1 MLVILPLFLSPNL
14 LNAVIKMMIAA
25 LFALAFT
32 LAMGQAGMLSFGHAA
47 YYGLGAFAALHLMRA
62 VEQKLFGFPTPL
74 IPLAGAL
81 AGFVFG
87 LVFGWFATQRTG
99 VYFSMVTLALAELL
113 FTLAPTWNSLFGG
126 ESGISTMRGASWGI
140 NFGDDADV
148 YYLTLG
154 WFVVSAWCMWAFTKT
169 PVGRL
174 ALALRDNEQRVRFL
188 GFNTHVARTL
198 IFAISCL
205 FTGVAGAL
213 LAIANEAANYTIF
226 SAQASANV
234 VLQTFI
240 GGAGHLLRAGARRGC
255 HDLLRARHVRPHAL
269 VAALSGPDLR
279 ARHAVRARRSRRP
292 RGLACAQG
300 QGRRLEASRRALS
313 AMPRRRPAADRAASS
328 SSSRASTSVLSDA
341 YLAKRT
347 AAKGDWVPYELF
359 GRSFEPASPA
369 TWAIPVVLLA
379 IGGWLLLPARRSP
392 RGPGSPPRE
401 TCRANQPRPSPRQR
415 PPARERRH
423 ERRQL
428 LASPAQ
434 PVLELK
440 ALRKSFGETQI
451 IRGVDLTV
459 KRGERHAL
467 IGPNGA
473 GKSTLFNLIS
483 GHYAPTLRRDPA
495 QRSVDR
501 RACPRT
507 SSTGAGCRARSR
519 SRTSF
524 RA

>member
-1 MLVILPLFLSPNL
+1 MINTRTIVLLVAALGLLVVLPLFLSPNL
-14 LNAVIKMMIAA
+14 LNAAIKMMIAA

-62 VEQKLFGFPTPL
+62 VEHKLFGFPTPL

-87 LVFGWFATQRTG
+87 LAFGWFATQRTG

-113 FTLAPTWNSLFGG
+113 FTLAPTWNSVFGG
-126 ESGISTMRGASWGI
+126 ESGISTIRGPSWGI
-140 NFGDDADV
+140 NFGSDADV

-240 GGAGHLLRAGARRGC
+240 GGAGTFFGPALGAMIMTFFARITSDLTRSWLLYQGLIFVLVMLFAPQGLGGLVDLHARKVRADGWK
-255 HDLLRARHVRPHAL
+255 HL
-269 VAALSGPDLR
+269 VAPYLLCLT
-279 ARHAVRARRSRRP
+279 V
-292 RGLACAQG
+292 GLLLIAG
-300 QGRRLEASRRALS
+300 LVFIVESIHV
-313 AMPRRRPAADRAASS
+313 
-328 SSSRASTSVLSDA
+328 VLTDA
-341 YLAKRT
+341 YLAKRV
-347 AAKGDWVPYELF
+347 ASKGEWVPYELF
-359 GRSFEPASPA
+359 GRSFGPFSAL

-379 IGGWLLLPARRSP
+379 IGGGLLPPARRITARAWLAATRDERDETLAPSVTTA
-392 RGPGSPPRE
+392 PG
-401 TCRANQPRPSPRQR
+401 AVGQGARP
-415 PPARERRH
+415 
-423 ERRQL
+423 
-428 LASPAQ
+428 
-434 PVLELK
+434 
-440 ALRKSFGETQI
+440 
-451 IRGVDLTV
+451 
-459 KRGERHAL
+459 
-467 IGPNGA
+467 
-473 GKSTLFNLIS
+473 
-483 GHYAPTLRRDPA
+483 
-495 QRSVDR
+495 
-501 RACPRT
+501 
-507 SSTGAGCRARSR
+507 
-519 SRTSF
+519 
-524 RA
+524 

>member
-1 MLVILPLFLSPNL
+1 VINTRTIVLLLAALGLLVILPLFLSPNL
-14 LNAVIKMMIAA
+14 LNAAIKMMIAA

-62 VEQKLFGFPTPL
+62 VEHKLFGFPTPL

-87 LVFGWFATQRTG
+87 LAFGWFATQRTG

-113 FTLAPTWNSLFGG
+113 FTLAPTWNSVFGG
-126 ESGISTMRGASWGI
+126 ESGISTIRGPSWGI
-140 NFGDDADV
+140 NFGSDADV

-240 GGAGHLLRAGARRGC
+240 GGSGTFFGPALGAMIMTFFARITSDLTRSWLLYQGLIFVLVMLFAPQGLGGLVDLHARKVRADGWK
-255 HDLLRARHVRPHAL
+255 HL
-269 VAALSGPDLR
+269 VAPYLLCL
-279 ARHAVRARRSRRP
+279 AV
-292 RGLACAQG
+292 GLLLIAG
-300 QGRRLEASRRALS
+300 LVFVIESIHV
-313 AMPRRRPAADRAASS
+313 
-328 SSSRASTSVLSDA
+328 VLTDA

-347 AAKGDWVPYELF
+347 AAKGEWVPYELF
-359 GRSFEPASPA
+359 GQSFEPFSAL

-379 IGGWLLLPARRSP
+379 IGGGLLPLARRITARAWLAATRDVRDETLAPSVTSA
-392 RGPGSPPRE
+392 PG
-401 TCRANQPRPSPRQR
+401 AVDQGARP
-415 PPARERRH
+415 
-423 ERRQL
+423 
-428 LASPAQ
+428 
-434 PVLELK
+434 
-440 ALRKSFGETQI
+440 
-451 IRGVDLTV
+451 
-459 KRGERHAL
+459 
-467 IGPNGA
+467 
-473 GKSTLFNLIS
+473 
-483 GHYAPTLRRDPA
+483 
-495 QRSVDR
+495 
-501 RACPRT
+501 
-507 SSTGAGCRARSR
+507 
-519 SRTSF
+519 
-524 RA
+524 

>member
-1 MLVILPLFLSPNL
+1 MIKTRTIILLLATLGMLAILPLFLSPNL
-14 LNAVIKMMIAA
+14 LNAAIKMMIAA

-81 AGFVFG
+81 VGFVFG

-113 FTLAPTWNSLFGG
+113 LTLAPTWNALFGG
-126 ESGISTMRGASWGI
+126 ESGISTMRGASWGVS
-140 NFGDDADV
+140 FGDDAHV

-188 GFNTHVARTL
+188 GFNAHVARTL

-205 FTGVAGAL
+205 FAGVAGAL
-213 LAIANEAANYTIF
+213 LAIANEATNYTIF

-240 GGAGHLLRAGARRGC
+240 GGAGTFFGPALGAIIMTFFARVTSDLTRSWLLYQGLIFVLVMLFAPQGLGG
-255 HDLLRARHVRPHAL
+255 L
-269 VAALSGPDLR
+269 VALH
-279 ARHAVRARRSRRP
+279 ARKVKAGGWKHLVAPYLLCLAV
-292 RGLACAQG
+292 GLLLIAG
-300 QGRRLEASRRALS
+300 LVFVVESIHVV
-313 AMPRRRPAADRAASS
+313 M
-328 SSSRASTSVLSDA
+328 TDA

-347 AAKGDWVPYELF
+347 TSQGEWVPYELF

-369 TWAIPVVLLA
+369 TWAIPIVLLA
-379 IGGWLLLPARRSP
+379 IGGWLLPSTRRITQRAWLAATQDPPIEPA
-392 RGPGSPPRE
+392 
-401 TCRANQPRPSPRQR
+401 T
-415 PPARERRH
+415 PPAAAAG
-423 ERRQL
+423 Q
-428 LASPAQ
+428 
-434 PVLELK
+434 
-440 ALRKSFGETQI
+440 
-451 IRGVDLTV
+451 
-459 KRGERHAL
+459 
-467 IGPNGA
+467 GA
-473 GKSTLFNLIS
+473 
-483 GHYAPTLRRDPA
+483 PP
-495 QRSVDR
+495 
-501 RACPRT
+501 
-507 SSTGAGCRARSR
+507 
-519 SRTSF
+519 
-524 RA
+524 

>member
-1 MLVILPLFLSPNL
+1 VINTRTIVLLLAALGLLVVLPLFLSPNL
-14 LNAVIKMMIAA
+14 LNAAIKMMIAA

-62 VEQKLFGFPTPL
+62 VEHKLFGFPTPL

-87 LVFGWFATQRTG
+87 LAFGWFATQRTG

-113 FTLAPTWNSLFGG
+113 FTLAPTWNSVFGG
-126 ESGISTMRGASWGI
+126 ESGISTIRGPSWGI
-140 NFGDDADV
+140 NFGSDADV

-240 GGAGHLLRAGARRGC
+240 GGSGTFFGPALGAMIMTFFARITSDLTRSWLLYQGLIFVLVMLFAPQGLGGLVDLHARKVRADGWK
-255 HDLLRARHVRPHAL
+255 HL
-269 VAALSGPDLR
+269 VAPYLLCL
-279 ARHAVRARRSRRP
+279 AV
-292 RGLACAQG
+292 GLLLIAG
-300 QGRRLEASRRALS
+300 LVFVIESIHV
-313 AMPRRRPAADRAASS
+313 
-328 SSSRASTSVLSDA
+328 VLTDA

-347 AAKGDWVPYELF
+347 AAKGEWVPYELF
-359 GRSFEPASPA
+359 GQSFEPFSAL
-369 TWAIPVVLLA
+369 TWAIPVVLLVL
-379 IGGWLLLPARRSP
+379 GGGLLPLARRITARAWLAATRDVREETLAPSVTSA
-392 RGPGSPPRE
+392 PG
-401 TCRANQPRPSPRQR
+401 AVDQGARP
-415 PPARERRH
+415 
-423 ERRQL
+423 
-428 LASPAQ
+428 
-434 PVLELK
+434 
-440 ALRKSFGETQI
+440 
-451 IRGVDLTV
+451 
-459 KRGERHAL
+459 
-467 IGPNGA
+467 
-473 GKSTLFNLIS
+473 
-483 GHYAPTLRRDPA
+483 
-495 QRSVDR
+495 
-501 RACPRT
+501 
-507 SSTGAGCRARSR
+507 
-519 SRTSF
+519 
-524 RA
+524 

>member
-1 MLVILPLFLSPNL
+1 VINTRTIVLLLAALGLLVVLPLFLSPNL
-14 LNAVIKMMIAA
+14 LNAAIKMMIAA

-62 VEQKLFGFPTPL
+62 VEHKLFGFPTPL

-87 LVFGWFATQRTG
+87 LAFGWFATQRTG

-113 FTLAPTWNSLFGG
+113 FTLAPTWNSVFGG
-126 ESGISTMRGASWGI
+126 ESGISTIRGPSWGI
-140 NFGDDADV
+140 NFGSDADV

-240 GGAGHLLRAGARRGC
+240 GGSGTFFGPALGAMIMTFFARITSDLTRSWLLYQGLIFVLVMLFAPQGLGGLVDLHARKVRADGWK
-255 HDLLRARHVRPHAL
+255 HL
-269 VAALSGPDLR
+269 VAPYLLCL
-279 ARHAVRARRSRRP
+279 AV
-292 RGLACAQG
+292 GLLLIAG
-300 QGRRLEASRRALS
+300 LVFVIESIHV
-313 AMPRRRPAADRAASS
+313 
-328 SSSRASTSVLSDA
+328 VLTDA

-347 AAKGDWVPYELF
+347 AAKGEWVPYELF
-359 GRSFEPASPA
+359 GQLFEPFSAL
-369 TWAIPVVLLA
+369 TWAIPVVLLVL
-379 IGGWLLLPARRSP
+379 GGGLLPLARRITARAWLAATRDVRDETLAPSVTSA
-392 RGPGSPPRE
+392 PG
-401 TCRANQPRPSPRQR
+401 AVDQGARP
-415 PPARERRH
+415 
-423 ERRQL
+423 
-428 LASPAQ
+428 
-434 PVLELK
+434 
-440 ALRKSFGETQI
+440 
-451 IRGVDLTV
+451 
-459 KRGERHAL
+459 
-467 IGPNGA
+467 
-473 GKSTLFNLIS
+473 
-483 GHYAPTLRRDPA
+483 
-495 QRSVDR
+495 
-501 RACPRT
+501 
-507 SSTGAGCRARSR
+507 
-519 SRTSF
+519 
-524 RA
+524 

>member
-1 MLVILPLFLSPNL
+1 VINTRTIVLLPAALALLVILPLFLSPNL
-14 LNAVIKMMIAA
+14 LNAAIKMMIAA

-62 VEQKLFGFPTPL
+62 VEHKLFGFPTPL

-87 LVFGWFATQRTG
+87 LAFGWFATQRTG

-113 FTLAPTWNSLFGG
+113 FTLAPTWNSVFGG
-126 ESGISTMRGASWGI
+126 ESGISTIRGPSWGI
-140 NFGDDADV
+140 NFGSDADV

-240 GGAGHLLRAGARRGC
+240 GGAGTFFGPALGAMIMTFFARITSDLTRSWLLYQGLIFVLVMLFAPQGLGGLVDLHARKVRADGWKY
-255 HDLLRARHVRPHAL
+255 L
-269 VAALSGPDLR
+269 VAPYLLCL
-279 ARHAVRARRSRRP
+279 AV
-292 RGLACAQG
+292 GLLLIAG
-300 QGRRLEASRRALS
+300 LVFVVESIHV
-313 AMPRRRPAADRAASS
+313 
-328 SSSRASTSVLSDA
+328 VLTDA
-341 YLAKRT
+341 YLAKRV
-347 AAKGDWVPYELF
+347 ASKGEWVPYELF
-359 GRSFEPASPA
+359 GQSFEPFSAL
-369 TWAIPVVLLA
+369 TWAIPIVLLA
-379 IGGWLLLPARRSP
+379 IGGGLLPLARRITARALFTATRDVRDETLAPSVTTA
-392 RGPGSPPRE
+392 PG
-401 TCRANQPRPSPRQR
+401 AVDQGARP
-415 PPARERRH
+415 
-423 ERRQL
+423 
-428 LASPAQ
+428 
-434 PVLELK
+434 
-440 ALRKSFGETQI
+440 
-451 IRGVDLTV
+451 
-459 KRGERHAL
+459 
-467 IGPNGA
+467 
-473 GKSTLFNLIS
+473 
-483 GHYAPTLRRDPA
+483 
-495 QRSVDR
+495 
-501 RACPRT
+501 
-507 SSTGAGCRARSR
+507 
-519 SRTSF
+519 
-524 RA
+524 

>member
-1 MLVILPLFLSPNL
+1 MIGTRTISLLLLALGLLVILPLFLSPNL
-14 LNAVIKMMIAA
+14 LNAAIKMMIAA

-62 VEQKLFGFPTPL
+62 VEHKLFGFPTPL

-87 LVFGWFATQRTG
+87 LAFGWFATQRTG

-126 ESGISTMRGASWGI
+126 ESGIATMRGPSWGLT
-140 NFGDDADV
+140 FGSDEEV

-154 WFVVSAWCMWAFTKT
+154 WFVLSAWCMWAFTRT

-240 GGAGHLLRAGARRGC
+240 GGAGTFFGPALGAAIMTFFARITSDLTRSWLLYQGLIFVLVMLFAPQGLGGLVDLHARRV
-255 HDLLRARHVRPHAL
+255 RANGWRHL
-269 VAALSGPDLR
+269 VAPYLLCLLVGVLLVA
-279 ARHAVRARRSRRP
+279 
-292 RGLACAQG
+292 GLVFVV
-300 QGRRLEASRRALS
+300 ESIHV
-313 AMPRRRPAADRAASS
+313 
-328 SSSRASTSVLSDA
+328 VLTDA
-341 YLAKRT
+341 YMARRT
-347 AAKGDWVPYELF
+347 AAKGEWIPYELF
-359 GRSFEPASPA
+359 GRSFEPFGLL
-369 TWAIPVVLLA
+369 TWAIPIVLLA
-379 IGGWLLLPARRSP
+379 LGGVLLPVARRITA
-392 RGPGSPPRE
+392 RAWLAATREEPGE
-401 TCRANQPRPSPRQR
+401 T
-415 PPARERRH
+415 H
-423 ERRQL
+423 
-428 LASPAQ
+428 ASPAAADAAPADAAAAGQ
-434 PVLELK
+434 
-440 ALRKSFGETQI
+440 
-451 IRGVDLTV
+451 
-459 KRGERHAL
+459 
-467 IGPNGA
+467 GA
-473 GKSTLFNLIS
+473 R
-483 GHYAPTLRRDPA
+483 P
-495 QRSVDR
+495 
-501 RACPRT
+501 
-507 SSTGAGCRARSR
+507 
-519 SRTSF
+519 
-524 RA
+524 

>member
-1 MLVILPLFLSPNL
+1 VINTRTIVLLLAALGLLVILPLFLSPNL
-14 LNAVIKMMIAA
+14 LNAAIKMMIAA

-62 VEQKLFGFPTPL
+62 VEHKLFGFPTPL

-87 LVFGWFATQRTG
+87 LAFGWFATQRTG

-113 FTLAPTWNSLFGG
+113 FTLAPTWNSVFGG
-126 ESGISTMRGASWGI
+126 ESGISTIRGPSWGI
-140 NFGDDADV
+140 NFGSDADV

-240 GGAGHLLRAGARRGC
+240 GGSGTFFGPALGAMIMTFFARITSDLTRSWLLYQGLIFVLVMLFAPQGLGGLVDLHARKVRADGWK
-255 HDLLRARHVRPHAL
+255 HL
-269 VAALSGPDLR
+269 VAPYLLCL
-279 ARHAVRARRSRRP
+279 AV
-292 RGLACAQG
+292 GLLLIAG
-300 QGRRLEASRRALS
+300 LVFVIESIHV
-313 AMPRRRPAADRAASS
+313 
-328 SSSRASTSVLSDA
+328 VLTDA

-347 AAKGDWVPYELF
+347 AAKGEWVPYELF
-359 GRSFEPASPA
+359 GQLFEPFSAL
-369 TWAIPVVLLA
+369 TWAIPVVLLVL
-379 IGGWLLLPARRSP
+379 GGGLLPLARRITARAWLAATRDVRDETLAPSVTSA
-392 RGPGSPPRE
+392 PG
-401 TCRANQPRPSPRQR
+401 AVDQGARP
-415 PPARERRH
+415 
-423 ERRQL
+423 
-428 LASPAQ
+428 
-434 PVLELK
+434 
-440 ALRKSFGETQI
+440 
-451 IRGVDLTV
+451 
-459 KRGERHAL
+459 
-467 IGPNGA
+467 
-473 GKSTLFNLIS
+473 
-483 GHYAPTLRRDPA
+483 
-495 QRSVDR
+495 
-501 RACPRT
+501 
-507 SSTGAGCRARSR
+507 
-519 SRTSF
+519 
-524 RA
+524 

>member
-1 MLVILPLFLSPNL
+1 MINTRTIVLLLAALGLLVILPLFLSPNL
-14 LNAVIKMMIAA
+14 LNAAIKMMIAA

-62 VEQKLFGFPTPL
+62 VEHKLFGFPTPL

-87 LVFGWFATQRTG
+87 LAFGWFATQRTG

-113 FTLAPTWNSLFGG
+113 FTLAPTWNSVFGG
-126 ESGISTMRGASWGI
+126 ELGISTIRGPSWGI
-140 NFGDDADV
+140 NFGSDADV

-240 GGAGHLLRAGARRGC
+240 GGAGTFFGPALGAMIMTFFARITSDLTRSWLLYQGLIFVLVMLFAPQGLGGLVDLHARKVRADGWK
-255 HDLLRARHVRPHAL
+255 HL
-269 VAALSGPDLR
+269 VAPYLLCL
-279 ARHAVRARRSRRP
+279 AV
-292 RGLACAQG
+292 GLLLIAG
-300 QGRRLEASRRALS
+300 LVFVVESIHV
-313 AMPRRRPAADRAASS
+313 
-328 SSSRASTSVLSDA
+328 VLTDA
-341 YLAKRT
+341 YLAKRM
-347 AAKGDWVPYELF
+347 AAKGEWVPYELF
-359 GRSFEPASPA
+359 GQSFEPFSAL
-369 TWAIPVVLLA
+369 TWAIPIVLLA
-379 IGGWLLLPARRSP
+379 IGGGLLPLARRITARAWLAATRDVRDETLAPSVTTA
-392 RGPGSPPRE
+392 PG
-401 TCRANQPRPSPRQR
+401 AVGQGARP
-415 PPARERRH
+415 
-423 ERRQL
+423 
-428 LASPAQ
+428 
-434 PVLELK
+434 
-440 ALRKSFGETQI
+440 
-451 IRGVDLTV
+451 
-459 KRGERHAL
+459 
-467 IGPNGA
+467 
-473 GKSTLFNLIS
+473 
-483 GHYAPTLRRDPA
+483 
-495 QRSVDR
+495 
-501 RACPRT
+501 
-507 SSTGAGCRARSR
+507 
-519 SRTSF
+519 
-524 RA
+524 